1 METSAL
7 TLHNNLERQRYEARE
22 GPEVVAFA
30 EYRPAANAVMFTH
43 TGVDQKREGQGIGSR
58 LIRFALE
65 DVRAKGQSAIP
76 MCPFV
81 AAFIQ
86 RHLEDYLELVHPA
99 HRRIF
104 GL

>member
-1 METSAL
+1 METSPWSL
-7 TLHNNLERQRYEARE
+7 RNNLESRRYEARK
-22 GPEVVAFA
+22 GSEVVAFA
-30 EYRPAANAVMFTH
+30 EYSLVANAVMFTH
-43 TGVDQKREGQGIGSR
+43 TEVDEKLEGQGIGSR

-65 DVRAKGQSAIP
+65 DVRAKGQSTIP

-86 RHLEDYLELVHPA
+86 RHLDDYLELVHPA